1 MMTLRAQDRRTNLK
15 QCTSLLLGAVL
26 ALLGLALCTA
36 PAAAQ
41 SGTAPETFMGDL
53 LCLPEVHSQ
62 NGNDCLSMGP
72 AETVAQLDQQGLSI
86 PLRPL
91 PAARPDA
98 SLSLMNIGFA
108 KINLGDSEAAPVYSA
123 LSDAVAQANPVRYLE
138 PGFLRYVAYVTYEDV
153 DDKTFVQLATGE
165 WVRAGRGRY
174 SGFQGLEFRATPRNN
189 FGWIVDQ
196 ASVRNGPGYAS
207 AELGIILPRET
218 VVQVYD
224 IVEQD
229 GTKWYRIGLAQWVER
244 RYIRIVTV
252 NTRAPEGVENNR
264 WIEVNLYEQTLSIYE
279 NGQLRFATMITSGQD
294 PFFTRPGL
302 FQIYKKLEL
311 ETMTGAFE
319 ADRSDYYYL
328 QDVPWTMYFD
338 EARALHG
345 AYWRAVFGYPGSH
358 GCINLSIGDA
368 HYLFDWAVEGD
379 WVYVWDPSGQT
390 PTDAS
395 HYGVGGA

>member
-1 MMTLRAQDRRTNLK
+1 MNLTRRPNI
-15 QCTSLLLGAVL
+15 LLGVLLAVL
-26 ALLGLALCTA
+26 GLVFLAS

-41 SGTAPETFMGDL
+41 SGSGETYMGDP
-53 LCLPEVHSQ
+53 LCLPEVYSQ
-62 NGNDCLSMGP
+62 NGSNCLAMGP
-72 AETVAQLDQQGLSI
+72 AETVTQLDKQGLSI

-91 PAARPDA
+91 PASRPDA
-98 SLSLMNIGFA
+98 SLSLVDSGFA
-108 KINLGDSEAAPVYSA
+108 KINLDNSEAAPIYST
-123 LSDAVAQANPVRYLE
+123 LSDAVAQSNPVRYLE
-138 PGFLRYVAYVTYEDV
+138 PGFLRYVAYVNYQDV
-153 DDKTFVQLATGE
+153 DGKTFVQLSSGE
-165 WVRAGRGRY
+165 WLRAGRGRY
-174 SGFQGLEFRATPRNN
+174 STFQGLEFTATPRND
-189 FGWIVDQ
+189 FGWIIDQ
-196 ASVRNGPGYAS
+196 ASLRNGPGYTS
-207 AELGIILPRET
+207 TEIGVILPRET

-229 GTKWYRIGLAQWVER
+229 GTRWYRIGLSQWVER
-244 RYIRIVTV
+244 RYIRIVSV
-252 NTRAPEGVENNR
+252 NPTAPAGVDNNR
-264 WIEVNLYEQTLSIYE
+264 WIEVNLYEQTLAIYE
-279 NGQLRFATMITSGQD
+279 AGQLKFATLITSGQD

-302 FQIYKKLEL
+302 FQIYEKKEK
-311 ETMTGAFE
+311 ETMSGTFE

-358 GCINLSIGDA
+358 GCVNLSIGDA
-368 HYLFDWAVEGD
+368 HYLFNWAALGD